1 MDDEIDVVTQ
11 RHAVD
16 ILKIVSADTAGDDE
30 MLREVLD
37 TYVQADH
44 GELLSFITTS
54 LSITSLLVEHLARLK
69 KQTPEQ
75 IIDEMLLEV
84 S

>member
-1 MDDEIDVVTQ
+1 
-11 RHAVD
+11 
-16 ILKIVSADTAGDDE
+16 
-30 MLREVLD
+30 
-37 TYVQADH
+37 
-44 GELLSFITTS
+44 
-54 LSITSLLVEHLARLK
+54 LLVEHLARLK